1 MHYRL
6 SAEEME
12 LLATHR
18 AKLDA
23 KLEIVSEKKAELE
36 EESASPEVAC
46 NQSRLLEL
54 HKQMVEIDGRLEEL
68 YEAWE
73 VLAADADE
81 KNI

>member
-1 MHYRL
+1 MKKT
-6 SAEEME
+6 EEE
-12 LLATHR
+12 IETLEQQK
-18 AKLDA
+18 AK
-23 KLEIVSEKKAELE
+23 LE